1 MRTNEKHSPISTIGR
16 YIINLFKTKN
26 HLEHADILFLSRY
39 RPKKTSES
47 DYLFDRILSSLS
59 NKYKCALATV
69 NFLEN
74 HYSHQK
80 VANYNL
86 FDCMSFPIMTH
97 AFFTGSVIY
106 IKYKIMRSHIK
117 DVDKKIFD
125 NAFTMG
131 NLLRCCLLDL
141 CLGRLFRKLTPKVIV
156 SNDDLH
162 TKIKPI
168 GIDTKLIIVQSALI
182 SEDIEKWHSELF
194 QIFVNETYKSDIFC
208 VSGPFFKSIKERF
221 CSDSKRIVV
230 VGQPRFDDLIN
241 IKNAQKLNKKRGIT
255 QENKLF
261 LWATQTHG
269 LTADENKKNIRLM
282 HRILSEMSDIKLIIK
297 LHPAED
303 QTATPYKKLKSEFS
317 NVEIFDGKSDLYE
330 LLRSCDVL
338 ITKNSTIIIEA
349 AILEKDI
356 AIVDFSGT
364 VSSTNYIKSGVA
376 IAIYKEEEF
385 LPTIKDMLYRKE
397 SKKKLAEFRK
407 KFVYEHAYIQDG
419 KASKRV
425 ADLIMQMIEESK
437 RKKNERNNFDNSCSW
452 RLKKNSKKESKTIG

>member
-1 MRTNEKHSPISTIGR
+1 MGTNEKHSSISNIGR
-16 YIINLFKTKN
+16 YIINLFTTKK

-59 NKYKCALATV
+59 NKYKCAVATV

-86 FDCMSFPIMTH
+86 FDCTSFPIMTR
-97 AFFTGSVIY
+97 AFFTGSIIY

-125 NAFTMG
+125 NVFAIG
-131 NLLRCCLLDL
+131 NLLGWCLLDL

-168 GIDTKLIIVQSALI
+168 GIDTKLIIVQSASI
-182 SEDIEKWHSELF
+182 SEDIEKWRSELF
-194 QIFVNETYKSDIFC
+194 QIFVNETYKSDVFC

-261 LWATQTHG
+261 LLWATQTHG

-297 LHPAED
+297 LHPNED
-303 QTATPYKKLKSEFS
+303 QTATSYKKLKSEFS

-330 LLRSCDVL
+330 LLSSCDVL
-338 ITKNSTIIIEA
+338 ITKNSTSVIEA
-349 AILEKDI
+349 AILGKKI
-356 AIVDFSGT
+356 FIVDFSGNINFG
-364 VSSTNYIKSGVA
+364 NYIKSG
-376 IAIYKEEEF
+376 IADSIHKEEDLLE
-385 LPTIKDMLYRKE
+385 IVKVIYNKE
-397 SKKKLAEFRK
+397 SQK
-407 KFVYEHAYIQDG
+407 KFTEVQKEFIYNYAYIQDG

-425 ADLIMQMIEESK
+425 EDLIMQMIGESK
-437 RKKNERNNFDNSCSW
+437 RAKKW
-452 RLKKNSKKESKTIG
+452 KK